1 MFQRAVGPTL
11 KHLDPLIKFF
21 TSSLRLGSNFRL
33 SGSGLV
39 DGGTSIPSSPHS
51 WFLQLSSRSP
61 PSSSSTSFASFLHL
75 LANALKMW
83 KGTKD
88 YERLCSRL
96 FISLPSSKLA
106 GLSSEYSLHHT
117 SSILLALVHSGE
129 LKAEPLIHQLVK
141 AAEKPGGIPLHLAK
155 QRIGFT
161 LALLLVDQGK
171 SASEVAGL
179 ISRMVGEAVA
189 EFQAVQYRE
198 SEKIGA
204 RRRMV
209 DLVAGW
215 RTGLEE
221 VIGRTWDLE
230 TGEEMLLG
238 DWIPTFLKVACEQE
252 IASMCKT
259 ISSFLCR

>member
-1 MFQRAVGPTL
+1 M
-11 KHLDPLIKFF
+11 
-21 TSSLRLGSNFRL
+21 
-33 SGSGLV
+33 
-39 DGGTSIPSSPHS
+39 
-51 WFLQLSSRSP
+51 
-61 PSSSSTSFASFLHL
+61 
-75 LANALKMW
+75 
-83 KGTKD
+83 
-88 YERLCSRL
+88 
-96 FISLPSSKLA
+96 
-106 GLSSEYSLHHT
+106 
-117 SSILLALVHSGE
+117 
-129 LKAEPLIHQLVK
+129 
-141 AAEKPGGIPLHLAK
+141 HLAK

-204 RRRMV
+204 RRKMV

-215 RTGLEE
+215 RAGLEE